1 MRPTPKA
8 FNYRV
13 QYGGYTRGGVLLEK
27 NLKRRVGIN
36 RRSHS
41 LVPLFPPPFLEINP
55 LVLKSDRMQ
64 VRSAGY
70 VYLAMK
76 LKVNGQDQDLSGIK
90 TAGDLL
96 SHLKIARERVAVI
109 VNENVIR
116 RAELDST
123 DLNDG
128 DTVEV
133 ITMVGGG

>member
-1 MRPTPKA
+1 
-8 FNYRV
+8 
-13 QYGGYTRGGVLLEK
+13 
-27 NLKRRVGIN
+27 
-36 RRSHS
+36 
-41 LVPLFPPPFLEINP
+41 
-55 LVLKSDRMQ
+55 
-64 VRSAGY
+64 
-70 VYLAMK
+70 MK
-76 LKVNGQDQDLSGIK
+76 LKLNGQDQDLSGVK